1 MATPLK
7 HQAGNSYGHLRAETS
22 YTQVSCCME
31 QLGSYWTDFHE
42 I

>member
-7 HQAGNSYGHLRAETS
+7 YQAGNSYSHLRTETS
-22 YTQVSCCME
+22 CTQVSCYME